1 MTAYKPSGFD
11 WLGDIPIKWGV
22 SRFRYVFRE
31 SKEVNGS
38 SPVGEMLSVSGYKG
52 VVPKVYVSDSLKRD
66 DDQLETYRVVRK
78 GQLAVNTMWLNYSG
92 LGISEFEGHMSPA
105 YRAYWVSKKVHGRYM
120 HHLLRSQIYVSAYT
134 SFLTGVRPNSL
145 QMSRD
150 NLMSFPILLPS
161 IEEQRAIADF
171 LDRELAQLD
180 ILIQKQKLL
189 KQLSSERRQ
198 ATISKLV
205 THGHRSNNSHW
216 RLCRLKDVANIFAS
230 NVDKKTYD
238 DGVQVR
244 LCNYVDVY
252 YNDRIVNELPFMEA
266 TASLQEI
273 KKFQLKSGWVI
284 ATKDSESASDIGIA
298 AYVEKDLPGVV
309 CGYHLAILEPSKDL
323 NGLFLKYFLDCSET
337 KIQLAQRATGLTR
350 VGLGKNDFGTLR
362 IQLPPLEEQ
371 VSIAQ
376 EITAECERIDRLGI
390 QTDELIAK
398 LQERRRALINSAVT
412 GKIDVRGKN

>member
-1 MTAYKPSGFD
+1 MTTTKDSGIE
-11 WLGDIPIKWGV
+11 WIGTIPISWQVKPLFAVGKPV
-22 SRFRYVFRE
+22 KRKNSQGQNANLLSLSYGEIKEKDIDSTDGLLPESFDTYQEIKPGDLVFRFTDLQNDKR
-31 SKEVNGS
+31 SLRSAVTGF
-38 SPVGEMLSVSGYKG
+38 SGIITSAYLAFR
-52 VVPKVYVSDSLKRD
+52 PKVIDSKYLGYLMRSYDITKVFYAMGSGLRQSLKYSD
-66 DDQLETYRVVRK
+66 VRRMPV
-78 GQLAVNTMWLNYSG
+78 LV
-92 LGISEFEGHMSPA
+92 P
-105 YRAYWVSKKVHGRYM
+105 
-120 HHLLRSQIYVSAYT
+120 
-134 SFLTGVRPNSL
+134 
-145 QMSRD
+145 
-150 NLMSFPILLPS
+150 PID
-161 IEEQRAIADF
+161 EQREIADF

-205 THGHRSNNSHW
+205 THGHGSNNSHW

-309 CGYHLAILEPSKDL
+309 CGYHLSILEPSKDL

-337 KIQLAQRATGLTR
+337 KNQLAQRATGLTR

>member
-1 MTAYKPSGFD
+1 MKWYVGEGPRLSYFLKEIDHRAPGVNLPLLAVSTN
-11 WLGDIPIKWGV
+11 LGVVRKTELANSV
-22 SRFRYVFRE
+22 SRADNLDKYKVVVTQDLVLNRFNAYRGALGVARE
-31 SKEVNGS
+31 PGLV
-38 SPVGEMLSVSGYKG
+38 SPDYSTL
-52 VVPKVYVSDSLKRD
+52 
-66 DDQLETYRVVRK
+66 RVVRGDSRYFDYWFRSSQVANAMK
-78 GQLAVNTMWLNYSG
+78 ATMGG
-92 LGISEFEGHMSPA
+92 LGAQDPDSSGFSRVDVREVLKLRVH
-105 YRAYWVSKKVHGRYM
+105 VSDVE
-120 HHLLRSQIYVSAYT
+120 S
-134 SFLTGVRPNSL
+134 
-145 QMSRD
+145 
-150 NLMSFPILLPS
+150 
-161 IEEQRAIADF
+161 QRAIADF
-171 LDRELAQLD
+171 LDRELSQIDL
-180 ILIQKQKLL
+180 LIQKQKLL
-189 KQLSSERRQ
+189 KQLGSERRQ

-205 THGHRSNNSHW
+205 THGQRASNSHW
-216 RLCRLKDVANIFAS
+216 HFCRLKDVANIFAS

-298 AYVEKDLPGVV
+298 AYVEKNLPGVV
-309 CGYHLAILEPSKDL
+309 CGYHLAILEPLNDL
-323 NGLFLKYFLDCSET
+323 DGLFLKYFLDCSET
-337 KIQLAQRATGLTR
+337 KNQLAQRATGLTR

-362 IQLPPLEEQ
+362 IQLPPLDEQ

-376 EITAECERIDRLGI
+376 EITAECEKIDRLGS

-412 GKIDVRGKN
+412 GKIDVRGKI

>member
-1 MTAYKPSGFD
+1 MTTTKDSGIE
-11 WLGDIPIKWGV
+11 WIGTIPISWQVKPLFAVGKPV
-22 SRFRYVFRE
+22 KRKNSQGQNANLLSLSYGEIKEKDIDSTDGLLPESFDTYQEIKPGDLVFRFTDLQNDTR
-31 SKEVNGS
+31 SLRSAVTGF
-38 SPVGEMLSVSGYKG
+38 SGIITSAYLAFR
-52 VVPKVYVSDSLKRD
+52 PKVIDSKYLGYLMRSYDITKVFYAMGSGLRQSLKYSD
-66 DDQLETYRVVRK
+66 VRRMPV
-78 GQLAVNTMWLNYSG
+78 LV
-92 LGISEFEGHMSPA
+92 P
-105 YRAYWVSKKVHGRYM
+105 
-120 HHLLRSQIYVSAYT
+120 
-134 SFLTGVRPNSL
+134 
-145 QMSRD
+145 
-150 NLMSFPILLPS
+150 PID
-161 IEEQRAIADF
+161 EQREIADF

-205 THGHRSNNSHW
+205 THGHGSNNSHW

-337 KIQLAQRATGLTR
+337 KNQLAQRATGLTR

-376 EITAECERIDRLGI
+376 EITAECERIGRLGI